1 MLTVLH
7 ADLTKKSIMN
17 IITKNKI
24 KDLHKDHR
32 NSDLN
37 INKDHDR
44 DLKNIE
50 QTALNGGLSKDHNS
64 TQEPDLSCNKSH
76 DLNSH
81 SRNDNEKDHVY
92 DLKNTE
98 QTALNGGLL
107 KIMAL
112 LKSQIFH
119 ATKVTI
125 LNLIL
130 VKRMKKIMAT
140 ILKTS
145 NKPL

>member
-7 ADLTKKSIMN
+7 ADPKKITMT
-17 IITKNKI
+17 IITTNKI

-50 QTALNGGLSKDHNS
+50 QTALNGGLSKDHDS

-81 SRNDNEKDHVY
+81 SRNDNENCLLY
-92 DLKNTE
+92 TSPSPRDLST
-98 QTALNGGLL
+98 
-107 KIMAL
+107 
-112 LKSQIFH
+112 S
-119 ATKVTI
+119 
-125 LNLIL
+125 
-130 VKRMKKIMAT
+130 RMPSSA
-140 ILKTS
+140 
-145 NKPL
+145 

>member
-7 ADLTKKSIMN
+7 ADPKKITMT
-17 IITKNKI
+17 IITTNKI

-50 QTALNGGLSKDHNS
+50 QTALNGGLSKDHDS

-76 DLNSH
+76 DLKSH
-81 SRNDNEKDHVY
+81 SRNDNEKDHDH
-92 DLKNTE
+92 DLKKYRENRF
-98 QTALNGGLL
+98 
-107 KIMAL
+107 KWR
-112 LKSQIFH
+112 F
-119 ATKVTI
+119 V
-125 LNLIL
+125 
-130 VKRMKKIMAT
+130 
-140 ILKTS
+140 
-145 NKPL
+145 